1 MALHAATDRGYAAS
15 VNERWTLTSLLRRHP
30 RVTAA
35 SLLVVAA
42 AVAVTILTTVTN
54 PRPQPL
60 ANSASC
66 SQWAAA
72 TRGEQLAYSHLYINE
87 YGRFANTVRRADEV
101 RAEIGRACTHAS
113 YLGEADDITIL
124 AAERHSF

>member
-1 MALHAATDRGYAAS
+1 VA
-15 VNERWTLTSLLRRHP
+15 ERWTLTSLLRRHP

-35 SLLVVAA
+35 SFLAVVAGI
-42 AVAVTILTTVTN
+42 AVTVLTTVGSA
-54 PRPQPL
+54 RPQPL

-72 TRGEQLAYSHLYINE
+72 TRSEQLAYSHLYIDE
-87 YGRFANTVRRADEV
+87 YGRLADTTRHAEAVREQIA
-101 RAEIGRACTHAS
+101 RACTHAS

-124 AAERHSF
+124 AAKRHSF